1 MSYSRYITSGTTTGA
16 GGLVHTVSNS
26 GNSTFDWLASSHMK
40 IYLSTAGQSQASF
53 TAAIAAGTVNEFTPQ
68 MGYTLVGVTLTF
80 SGLNASATYFF
91 QVKRVTPKL
100 SHFVDFSAGSPLI
113 EVDLDNSN
121 KYALFRSQ
129 EIEDDLET
137 LNAAASSSTYTLT
150 LAEMKSVASVTGAFV
165 GDTDTQSIENKTFA
179 ANKGNLYDCG
189 GRSWAE

>member
-1 MSYSRYITSGTTTGA
+1 MSYSRYITSGTTTGG

-26 GNSTFDWLASSHMK
+26 GNSTFDWLSPDHMK
-40 IYLSTAGQSQASF
+40 IYLSTAGQSQVDF

-80 SGLNASATYFF
+80 SGLNALSSYFF

-100 SHFVDFSAGSPLI
+100 SHFVDFSAGSPLT

-129 EIEDDLET
+129 ELEDDLET
-137 LNAAASSSTYTLT
+137 VNAVASSSTFTLT
-150 LAEMKSVASVTGAFV
+150 LAAMKAVASVTGDFV
-165 GDTDTQSIENKTFA
+165 GHSDTQNIENKTFA
-179 ANKGNLYDCG
+179 ANKGNTYDCG
-189 GRSWAE
+189 GRSWT